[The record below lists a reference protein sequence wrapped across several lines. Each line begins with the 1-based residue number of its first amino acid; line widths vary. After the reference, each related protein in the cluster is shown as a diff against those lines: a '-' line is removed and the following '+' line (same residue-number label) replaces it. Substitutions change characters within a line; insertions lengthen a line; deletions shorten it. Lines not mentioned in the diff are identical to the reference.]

1 MLAEIAGL
9 CILLAA
15 GTNVLPHNLQIVN
28 YKARMRTV
36 PVLSWIVLALGKRTI
51 EFVASTE
58 AVDRYGDII
67 RTSGWKLDNY
77 RKNPVFLWAHKSG
90 EPPIGRTIDVHV
102 ETAPVPALIQHVEFA
117 DAATYKF
124 ADTVFH
130 LYKGGYMRAVSVG
143 FMPLAAP
150 TRITDSEGNATG
162 GYEFTSQELLELSAV
177 SLPANPEAFVG
188 YLCLWR
194 LARMQS
200 RGFAAADLERVFTPA
215 MSEEAVYRELIAVH
229 REISKIAV
237 GLATQAVRAALEALK
252 KADRVEPEVAFEDL
266 LAAVEEAGAS
276 VKEAE
281 TETSSDDEI
290 LSIDQLGA
298 ALGAGERRWQ
308 DVGRLALGRE

>member
-28 YKARMRTV
+28 YKAWMRTV

-67 RTSGWKLDNY
+67 RTSGWKLDDY

-124 ADTVFH
+124 ADTVFQ

-177 SLPANPEAFVG
+177 RLPANPEA
-188 YLCLWR
+188 

-200 RGFAAADLERVFTPA
+200 RGLAAADLERVFTPA

-229 REISKIAV
+229 QEISKIAV

-281 TETSSDDEI
+281 PRPRVTMRS
-290 LSIDQLGA
+290 
-298 ALGAGERRWQ
+298 
-308 DVGRLALGRE
+308 

>member
-90 EPPIGRTIDVHV
+90 EPPIGRTVDVHV

-177 SLPANPEAFVG
+177 SLPANPEA
-188 YLCLWR
+188 

-229 REISKIAV
+229 QEISKIAV
-237 GLATQAVRAALEALK
+237 GLATQAVRAALKIENL
-252 KADRVEPEVAFEDL
+252 
-266 LAAVEEAGAS
+266 GAS
-276 VKEAE
+276 
-281 TETSSDDEI
+281 SSRDKYVRWLDVPVDDS
-290 LSIDQLGA
+290 LAVRSI
-298 ALGAGERRWQ
+298 EC
-308 DVGRLALGRE
+308 VGDLDAYL

>member
-28 YKARMRTV
+28 YKAWMRTV

-67 RTSGWKLDNY
+67 RTSGWKLDDY

-124 ADTVFH
+124 ADTVFQ

-177 SLPANPEAFVG
+177 RLPANPEA
-188 YLCLWR
+188 

-229 REISKIAV
+229 QEISKIAV

-281 TETSSDDEI
+281 PRPRVTMRS
-290 LSIDQLGA
+290 
-298 ALGAGERRWQ
+298 
-308 DVGRLALGRE
+308 